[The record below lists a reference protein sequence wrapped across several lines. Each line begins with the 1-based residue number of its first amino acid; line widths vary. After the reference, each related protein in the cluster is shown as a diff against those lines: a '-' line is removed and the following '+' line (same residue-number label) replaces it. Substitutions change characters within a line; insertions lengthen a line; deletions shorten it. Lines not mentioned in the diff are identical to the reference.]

1 MPLDLSVALTPP
13 ADVTLRPGDAIFVP
27 GTSSLQD
34 IIEVRGAFNGTAE
47 STKATVSGKSTI
59 LQRFELAQ
67 GERVRDVVERAGGAS
82 VYADLRLA
90 LVERSSATGP
100 RQRIPIDLYRMLV
113 EKDDTPNIVLQNGD
127 VFTLPIVEDKIF
139 ILGEVKRGPQDFRP
153 DLTPRGTSRSPGA
166 LRTARLVNTLVTF
179 RNGKAYVMADAPP
192 LEPRSGPRCPKSRSS
207 GGKTTSRS

>member
-1 MPLDLSVALTPP
+1 
-13 ADVTLRPGDAIFVP
+13 VP

-67 GERVRDVVERAGGAS
+67 GERVRDVLDRAGGAS

-100 RQRIPIDLYRMLV
+100 RSGSRRPRRMLV
-113 EKDDTPNIVLQNGD
+113 EKDGTPNIVPG
-127 VFTLPIVEDKIF
+127 TATCSHLPIVEDKIH
-139 ILGEVKRGPQDFRP
+139 LGEVKTRPPGLRP
-153 DLTPRGTSRSPGA
+153 DLTPRIRRAAGA
-166 LRTARLVNTLVTF
+166 LRTAAAGQHAEF
-179 RNGKAYVMADAPP
+179 RRNSKNLLMAGVAA
-192 LEPRSGPRCPKSRSS
+192 EPRCSGHGAGSRSS